1 MVFST
6 RTALGSA
13 CLEDKYRP
21 GVAGHEEGFVLDL
34 LIRGL
39 SNLEI
44 CGQLVIS
51 GATAKTNVA
60 KILQKLGLRP
70 RPESHLRLRKRPGL
84 AGLGK
89 LRHER
94 RRHPVLARP
103 LG

>member
-1 MVFST
+1 MVFSP

-13 CLEDKYRP
+13 CLEDKNRP

-51 GATAKTNVA
+51 GATAK
-60 KILQKLGLRP
+60 I
-70 RPESHLRLRKRPGL
+70 
-84 AGLGK
+84 
-89 LRHER
+89 
-94 RRHPVLARP
+94 
-103 LG
+103 